1 VKHTPEPW
9 LVDPDEPTIHAIDR
23 RVLIADCRVTQ
34 VAATRPPREP
44 GVDDANADRIV
55 ACVNACA
62 GIADPADLRRQRDEL
77 LAILSRLTEKVE
89 RANSIQHSGG
99 EILEEDWAELYQL
112 ANESRAAIAIAN
124 AEPQPKE

>member
-1 VKHTPEPW
+1 MKHTPEPW

-62 GIADPADLRRQRDEL
+62 GIADPAALRKQRDDL
-77 LAILSRLTEKVE
+77 LEACRKANTCASIPDYVRDVI
-89 RANSIQHSGG
+89 RA
-99 EILEEDWAELYQL
+99 
-112 ANESRAAIAIAN
+112 AIAN